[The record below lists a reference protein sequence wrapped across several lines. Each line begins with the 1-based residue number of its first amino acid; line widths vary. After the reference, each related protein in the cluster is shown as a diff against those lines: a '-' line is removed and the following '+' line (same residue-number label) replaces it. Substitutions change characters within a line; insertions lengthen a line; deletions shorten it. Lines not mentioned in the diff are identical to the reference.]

1 MPDILALDLGTK
13 TGFCYTNG
21 VNRKMGTWLLATPP
35 EIRQWG
41 KTRKTRT
48 KDPRVER
55 LCEKIAGLGTFD
67 VIVFEDVQFSIYT
80 QQTQLWSS
88 LRSAIWLCGRAPI
101 IEAVPVTTLKK
112 FATGSG
118 GADKLAMARC
128 FLTNPYF
135 QNSPKL
141 DDNGIDAAWLWLWAL
156 QNLSR
161 MKT

>member
-1 MPDILALDLGTK
+1 LRILGLDLGTR
-13 TGFCYTNG
+13 TGYCYTT
-21 VNRKMGTWLLATPP
+21 VSQREMGTWLLATPK

-41 KTRKTRT
+41 KNRQTRT

-55 LCEKIAGLGTFD
+55 LCEKISGLGTFD
-67 VIVFEDVQFSIYT
+67 VIVFEDVQFSVYA

-88 LRSAIWLCGRAPI
+88 LRAAIWLCGRSPI

-118 GADKLAMARC
+118 AADKLAMARC

-135 QNSPKL
+135 RNSPKL
-141 DDNGIDAAWLWLWAL
+141 DDNGIDAAWLWLWAFT
-156 QNLSR
+156 NLSR
-161 MKT
+161 TKT